1 MALPTSVLALR
12 ISVLFGLVLFCFVA
26 FFVANTAS
34 SNVDDK
40 LVDIV
45 DTKDVVRRQADE
57 VASPS
62 SLFVPSE
69 APISEESSQ
78 SPQSTKKP
86 KKKKKNKDKKNKK
99 NKKKQTTT
107 VANPITNL
115 TDFKTSAELAT
126 TTIPDIKINP
136 LVDVGDEDTDNFTI
150 VFDPK
155 KPYVHEGKI
164 INITITY
171 SNLKSMLILKL
182 KNVDPY
188 IYKLLSNDTIR
199 LMPLPPGQN
208 ATKTITIKGN
218 NLGITGLAIIAIEPR
233 KPPPTEPTY
242 VQVVRV
248 LRIPRSIDKIFDY
261 SLLPLVIIAT
271 TGMGCKME
279 WTLIKSQL
287 KRPFPISVGP
297 LCQFILMPF
306 FSFAIAK
313 MVKLDPLT
321 AFGLLTVGK
330 YNFLFVILLFVIF
343 TVYSQSSR
351 LKLFSL
357 EELSLNIRN

>member
-1 MALPTSVLALR
+1 MALPTSAITLR
-12 ISVLFGLVLFCFVA
+12 ISVLFGLVLLCFSA
-26 FFVANTAS
+26 FSVANSAS
-34 SNVDDK
+34 ANVDDK
-40 LVDIV
+40 LVDVV
-45 DTKDVVRRQADE
+45 DTKDIVRRQADE
-57 VASPS
+57 GATSASAV
-62 SLFVPSE
+62 VPTE
-69 APISEESSQ
+69 APIGEASSQ
-78 SPQSTKKP
+78 APQSTKKP

-107 VANPITNL
+107 TVANPITNL
-115 TDFKTSAELAT
+115 TDFKISSSDAAI
-126 TTIPDIKINP
+126 TTIPDVKINP
-136 LVDVGDEDTDNFTI
+136 LVDVDDEETDNFTI

-164 INITITY
+164 INITFTY

-330 YNFLFVILLFVIF
+330 YVCSLSCFL
-343 TVYSQSSR
+343 
-351 LKLFSL
+351 
-357 EELSLNIRN
+357 